1 MSHYSLRVVRLAQR
15 LKLSYNQ
22 KKLWKSGELRN
33 LNNQT
38 LGQFLSERTAKE
50 MKRIEEEIHKE
61 VSVGICEYFGSDKLA
76 DLTENQIMEIKE
88 AQKGRERGFVKLG
101 YNLVLKQLS

>member
-1 MSHYSLRVVRLAQR
+1 M
-15 LKLSYNQ
+15 
-22 KKLWKSGELRN
+22 
-33 LNNQT
+33 NNQT
-38 LGQFLSERTAKE
+38 KDQFLSERTTKE

-61 VSVGICEYFGSDKLA
+61 VSVRIFEYFGSDKLA

>member
-1 MSHYSLRVVRLAQR
+1 M
-15 LKLSYNQ
+15 
-22 KKLWKSGELRN
+22 RN

-61 VSVGICEYFGSDKLA
+61 VSMGICEYFGSDKLA

>member
-1 MSHYSLRVVRLAQR
+1 M
-15 LKLSYNQ
+15 
-22 KKLWKSGELRN
+22 
-33 LNNQT
+33 NNQT
-38 LGQFLSERTAKE
+38 LDQFLSERTAKE
-50 MKRIEEEIHKE
+50 MKRIEEEVYKE
-61 VSVGICEYFGSDKLA
+61 VSVGICEYFSSDKLA

>member
-76 DLTENQIMEIKE
+76 DLTENQIIEIKE
-88 AQKGRERGFVKLG
+88 AQEVKW
-101 YNLVLKQLS
+101 S